1 MTLRDKLLKFWNL
14 WPPFLFTGIKV
25 LTIAPDFKHVKAKL
39 KLRAWNANFI
49 GTQYGGSIYSLADP
63 FYMIML
69 IKILGPQYKVMDKS
83 AMIYYFKPGKT
94 DLTAEFNLNDDD
106 INVIKKTLETSPKM
120 EWTREVEIKDTSN
133 VIVAKVIK
141 VIHIQKRITSDTSG
155 K

>member
-1 MTLRDKLLKFWNL
+1 MSIREHLLKFWNF

-25 LTIAPDFKHVKAKL
+25 LKIAPDFKHIKAKL

-69 IKILGPQYKVMDKS
+69 MKTLGPGYKIVDKS

-94 DLTAEFNLNDDD
+94 DLFADFNLTDED
-106 INVIKKTLETSPKM
+106 IAAIKKKFETSFKI
-120 EWTREVEIKDTSN
+120 EWAREVEIKDTSD

-141 VIHIQKRITSDTSG
+141 VIHIQKKVTSDKQG